1 MAFLAWRSF
10 PAPGVESSFGFS
22 ETSCAAKT
30 EPGEFVTIEVG
41 KIVSERLGEVQ
52 EMLDICDFAV
62 GLASQFAIKKTL
74 CSFMTLKLNG

>member
-1 MAFLAWRSF
+1 MHVRSRHW
-10 PAPGVESSFGFS
+10 
-22 ETSCAAKT
+22 T

-62 GLASQFAIKKTL
+62 GLDSRFAMKKTL